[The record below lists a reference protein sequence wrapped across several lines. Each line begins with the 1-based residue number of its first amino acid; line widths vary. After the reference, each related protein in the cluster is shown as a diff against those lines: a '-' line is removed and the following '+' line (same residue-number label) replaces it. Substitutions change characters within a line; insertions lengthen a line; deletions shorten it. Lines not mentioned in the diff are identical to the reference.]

1 VGVLL
6 GVVVVGRVACSR
18 SVSRGVDKPVGAVGH
33 PFAARGGMECCD
45 RGGRRGSIKRDDS
58 PGGGGHDRHDPR
70 RPRSEIPAHA
80 AVRLS
85 RRMCP
90 SRSP

>member
-1 VGVLL
+1 VLL

-45 RGGRRGSIKRDDS
+45 RGGRTGSIKRDDS
-58 PGGGGHDRHDPR
+58 PDTTRADRGLKYRLMRRCGSVGGCARRAARR
-70 RPRSEIPAHA
+70 RP
-80 AVRLS
+80 VR
-85 RRMCP
+85 
-90 SRSP
+90 